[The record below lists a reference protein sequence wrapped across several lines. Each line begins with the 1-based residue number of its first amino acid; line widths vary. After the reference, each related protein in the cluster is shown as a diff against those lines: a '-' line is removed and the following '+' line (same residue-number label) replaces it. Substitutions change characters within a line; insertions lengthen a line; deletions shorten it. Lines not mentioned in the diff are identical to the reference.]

1 MIPIYYLNFLKFD
14 FAFGNRSTFDKNS
27 LILAFTKKTFFDTSN
42 IIQNLCLFMQ
52 NPEVFILAIES
63 SCDDTAA
70 AILQNDK
77 VLSNVVAN
85 QLIHNQYG
93 GVVPELASRA
103 HQQNIVPVVAAALGK
118 ANIKKEQLSAIA
130 FTQGPGL
137 MGSLLVGSSFAKS
150 MALALQIPLIAV
162 NHMQAHVLAHFIDE
176 EGYEKPSFPFLAL
189 TISGGHTQII
199 KVDHFFEMTVIGE
212 TTDDAVGEAFD
223 KSAKILGLPYPGGP
237 LIDKYAQ
244 LGNPKAFTFTK
255 PKVPGLDFSFSGLK
269 TAILYFIQKKKIE
282 NPEFVKENLNDICAS
297 IQYTIIEILM
307 DKLKLAVKETGIT
320 QITIGGGVSA
330 NSGIR
335 NRLKEAE
342 NKYGWKTFVPKF
354 EYTTDNAAMIGIVG
368 YQKFLTQKFETS
380 AVVSKARIQL

>member
-1 MIPIYYLNFLKFD
+1 MLN
-14 FAFGNRSTFDKNS
+14 
-27 LILAFTKKTFFDTSN
+27 
-42 IIQNLCLFMQ
+42 Q
-52 NPEVFILAIES
+52 PVFILAIES

-70 AILQNDK
+70 AVLQNDV

-103 HQQNIVPVVAAALGK
+103 HQQNIVPVVDAALRK
-118 ANIKKEQLSAIA
+118 ANIQKEQLTAIA

-150 MALALQIPLIAV
+150 LALALNIPLIAV
-162 NHMQAHVLAHFIDE
+162 NHMQAHILAHFISE
-176 EGYEKPSFPFLAL
+176 EGFEKPTFPFLAL
-189 TISGGHTQII
+189 TISGGHTQIV
-199 KVDHFFEMTVIGE
+199 KVTDFFEMEIIGE

-237 LIDKYAQ
+237 LVDKYAQ

-269 TAILYFIQKKKIE
+269 TAILYFIQKKVAE
-282 NPEFVKENLNDICAS
+282 NPDFIAENLNDICAS
-297 IQYTIIEILM
+297 IQQTIIEILM
-307 DKLKLAVKETGIT
+307 DKLKLAVNETGINK
-320 QITIGGGVSA
+320 IAIGGGVSA

-335 NRLKEAE
+335 NTLAAAE
-342 NKYGWKTFVPKF
+342 NKYGWKTYIPKF

-368 YQKFLTQKFETS
+368 YQKFLLENFETS
-380 AVVSKARIQL
+380 NVVSKARIQF

>member
-1 MIPIYYLNFLKFD
+1 
-14 FAFGNRSTFDKNS
+14 
-27 LILAFTKKTFFDTSN
+27 
-42 IIQNLCLFMQ
+42 MQ
-52 NPEVFILAIES
+52 HQAVFILAIES

-70 AILQNDK
+70 AVLQNDS

-85 QLIHNQYG
+85 QLIHNEYG

-103 HQQNIVPVVAAALGK
+103 HQQNIVPVIDAALRK
-118 ANIKKEQLSAIA
+118 ANVKKEQLSAIA

-150 MALALQIPLIAV
+150 LSLALNIPLIAV
-162 NHMQAHVLAHFIDE
+162 NHMQAHILAHFIDE
-176 EGYEKPSFPFLAL
+176 VGFDKPSFPFLAL
-189 TISGGHTQII
+189 TISGGHTQIV
-199 KVDHFFEMTVIGE
+199 KVDSFFDMEIIGE

-237 LIDKYAQ
+237 LIDKHAQ

-269 TAILYFIQKKKIE
+269 TAILYFLQKETLNNPNFISE
-282 NPEFVKENLNDICAS
+282 NVNDICAS
-297 IQYTIIEILM
+297 IQHTIIEILM
-307 DKLKLAVKETGIT
+307 DKLKLAVAETGIR
-320 QITIGGGVSA
+320 QIAIGGGVSA

-335 NRLKEAE
+335 NTLKEAE
-342 NKYGWKTFVPKF
+342 QKYGWKTYIPKF

-368 YQKFLTQKFETS
+368 YQKFLTGNFETS
-380 AVVSKARIQL
+380 DVVSKARIQF